1 MGSEMCIRDRL
12 YPALTGL
19 KAEGAEWEMLAGV
32 RMPGEVSLWIDGKK
46 VADERGEI
54 QIVKDG
60 ISGIP
65 VFQLCS
71 QVAAAL
77 DAGSQVICELD
88 FLPDW
93 DNEKVEQW
101 MEKYGR
107 DYLQGIV
114 HKKWV
119 KVLEKKK
126 NLAELLEQYP
136 VKITDT
142 FGMERAQVTAGGV
155 PPSEVDIPSMESK
168 KVENLYLT
176 GELLDVDGICGGYNL
191 HFAWATGYLCARQIT
206 ADQEA

>member
-1 MGSEMCIRDRL
+1 MTKL

-114 HKKWV
+114 HKMGKGIG
-119 KVLEKKK
+119 KKEKFSRVIKAVSGK
-126 NLAELLEQYP
+126 DYRY
-136 VKITDT
+136 IWDGTRTGD
-142 FGMERAQVTAGGV
+142 GGRCAAV
-155 PPSEVDIPSMESK
+155 RSGYS
-168 KVENLYLT
+168 
-176 GELLDVDGICGGYNL
+176 VDGIEKSGKFVSDRGI
-191 HFAWATGYLCARQIT
+191 A
-206 ADQEA
+206 

>member
-1 MGSEMCIRDRL
+1 MGDACRSADAGRSFSLDR
-12 YPALTGL
+12 
-19 KAEGAEWEMLAGV
+19 WE
-32 RMPGEVSLWIDGKK
+32 KK

-119 KVLEKKK
+119 KVLEKR
-126 NLAELLEQYP
+126 
-136 VKITDT
+136 KI
-142 FGMERAQVTAGGV
+142 
-155 PPSEVDIPSMESK
+155 
-168 KVENLYLT
+168 
-176 GELLDVDGICGGYNL
+176 
-191 HFAWATGYLCARQIT
+191 
-206 ADQEA
+206 